1 MFYVL
6 RVVGSVLERSTSHE
20 GGTNNALGQDDSEK
34 LAQTSKH
41 ILYCGNHESV
51 AFC

>member
-6 RVVGSVLERSTSHE
+6 RVAGGVLERSTSHE
-20 GGTNNALGQDDSEK
+20 GGTNNALGQDSEK